1 MKKIL
6 SFSILMISVLFLSA
20 QNYTIRQNTMSKLSI
35 EFSTPK
41 LQSSVVKAGD
51 AHYATLTMDG
61 YDNSTKVGFPSL
73 PELTKLIEIPLCDE
87 VNVHIVSADYEEYDA
102 AALNVLYPVMPCQ
115 QSYPKSYT
123 GERPFNKD
131 EAVYRTDAF
140 YTSQPEVVTAHKIGT
155 MRDVNMAN
163 VVVSPVAYNPVTDK
177 IRVYSRIEVEIT
189 YGNANIPA
197 TLEMKDKYYSPLF
210 HAAKEAVINPMNTR
224 NEFNVTPIKY
234 LIIANNMF
242 ANNEQLLSFVNW
254 KKRIGYLVEVAN
266 TSTIGTTT
274 TAIKNYIKAEYTN
287 ATAENPAPTFVLLV
301 GDIAQVPT
309 FTGTTDNS
317 HKTDLYYA
325 TWTTGDNLPDCYYGR
340 FSAQNVNQLLP
351 QIEKTLMYEQYTM
364 PDPSYLGKAVLI
376 AGTDNN
382 WSPTHANGQINY
394 IFNNYINTTSTTH
407 NYTTVYKHLYN
418 CSSQAAAI
426 RQEIGAGCGWANYT
440 AHGSEDGWYD
450 PGFSCSQVASM
461 NNADKYGFMI
471 GNCCL
476 SSKFDVSEC
485 FAEAVLRAANK
496 GAVGYVGGS
505 NSTYWDEDYY
515 WAVGFRSN
523 VIANPTYNASYLGA
537 YDKLFHTHGE
547 NHDVWATSITGYM
560 TAGNLTV
567 EGTSSSRKL
576 YYWEIYH
583 LMGDPSL
590 KPYMGIPSVLTVNA
604 LDAIVV
610 GSTSYDVQ
618 TEPYAY
624 VALTYNNELVA
635 AAFTDASGHA
645 TLTFSSIN
653 TPGVYELA
661 VSAQNH
667 IQFFKTVQVIAP
679 TGPYVAVSSSSLSEF
694 STPQPGSTVYM
705 NVALTNYGVAA
716 ASNVTTTL
724 SSSHPGVSILQ
735 NSVIDNSIAANA
747 TSTHNNAF
755 SVIMPADA
763 QDGDMIPFVITTTFG
778 NETSTKNFMIT
789 VVAPKMSIENVV
801 LQNTNGTTSFAPGD
815 MANVTVTYANIGHSP
830 MTNAALHLTSHYSL
844 VTVNTPAQ
852 AITELPVGATAT
864 AQYQVSISASV
875 PDLTTVPLYVKGVV
889 GQSMT
894 VDTIYLTVGSALE
907 TFETGDLT
915 AYPWQTNNNPWFV
928 TNVQPYA
935 GDYCIRSKQGLSNSA
950 QSEFSITI
958 NCSAAEN
965 ISYFRKVSSEGGYDF
980 FKFYIDNNEM
990 ESQSGSIGWT
1000 QASFPVT
1007 PGTHTFKFSYQ
1018 KDYSA
1023 TGGSDCA
1030 WVDNIVL
1037 PGMGTL
1043 CVEDVDDNVGV
1054 DTHTDL
1060 DVRVFPNPT
1069 TGMLHVQSTKPVEQI
1084 VIYDLSGRQ
1093 IMSYNRQAEQLN
1105 TLNVNS
1111 LTNGVYFIRILT
1123 QDNQSSI
1130 SKFIK
1135 Q

>member
-1 MKKIL
+1 
-6 SFSILMISVLFLSA
+6 MISVLFLSA

-35 EFSTPK
+35 DFNTPK

-51 AHYATLTMDG
+51 ARYATLTMDG

-115 QSYPKSYT
+115 ESYPKSYT

-224 NEFNVTPIKY
+224 NEFNIAPIKY

-340 FSAQNVNQLLP
+340 FSAQNVSQLLP

-394 IFNNYINTTSTTH
+394 IFNNYINTTSATH

-515 WAVGFRSN
+515 WAVGFRSSVN
-523 VIANPTYNASYLGA
+523 ANPTYNANYLGA

-590 KPYMGIPSVLTVNA
+590 KPYMGIPSIMSVEAT
-604 LDAIVV
+604 DAIVV
-610 GSTSYDVQ
+610 GSTSYEVHAA
-618 TEPYAY
+618 PYAY
-624 VALTYNNELVA
+624 VALTHNNELVA

-679 TGPYVAVSSSSLSEF
+679 TGPYVAVSFSSLSEF

-755 SVIMPADA
+755 TIVLPADA

-875 PDLTTVPLYVKGVV
+875 PDLTIVPLYVKGVV

-894 VDTIYLTVGSALE
+894 VDTIYLTVGSAIE

-915 AYPWQTNNNPWFV
+915 SFPWQTNNNPWFV

-935 GDYCIRSKQGLSNSA
+935 GDYCLRSKQNLSNNA
-950 QSEFSITI
+950 QSDFFITI
-958 NCSAAEN
+958 NCPAADN

-980 FKFYIDNNEM
+980 FKFYIDNTEM
-990 ESQSGSIGWT
+990 DSQSGSIGWT

-1084 VIYDLSGRQ
+1084 MIYDLSGRQ
-1093 IMSYNRQAEQLN
+1093 IMSYNGQSEQLS

>member
-1 MKKIL
+1 
-6 SFSILMISVLFLSA
+6 MISVLFLSA

-35 EFSTPK
+35 EFNTPK

-51 AHYATLTMDG
+51 ARYATLTMDG

-87 VNVHIVSADYEEYDA
+87 VNVHIVSAEYEEYDA
-102 AALNVLYPVMPCQ
+102 AALNVFHPVMPCQ
-115 QSYPKSYT
+115 ESYPKSYT

-140 YTSQPEVVTAHKIGT
+140 YSSQPEVVTAHKIGT
-155 MRDVNMAN
+155 MRDVNMAS

-340 FSAQNVNQLLP
+340 FSAQNVSQLLP

-394 IFNNYINTTSTTH
+394 IFNNYINTTSATH

-461 NNADKYGFMI
+461 NNTDKYGFMI

-515 WAVGFRSN
+515 WAVGFRSSVN
-523 VIANPTYNASYLGA
+523 ANPTYNANYLGA

-590 KPYMGIPSVLTVNA
+590 KPYLGIPSTMSVEAT
-604 LDAIVV
+604 DAIVV
-610 GSTSYDVQ
+610 GSTSYEVHAA
-618 TEPYAY
+618 PYAY
-624 VALTYNNELVA
+624 VALTHNNELVA

-645 TLTFSSIN
+645 TLTFNALSM
-653 TPGVYELA
+653 PGTYELA
-661 VSAQNH
+661 ATAQNY

-755 SVIMPADA
+755 TIVLPADA

-815 MANVTVTYANIGHSP
+815 MANVTVTYANIGHSS
-830 MTNAALHLTSHYSL
+830 MTNAVLHLTSHYSL
-844 VTVNTPAQ
+844 VTVATPAQ
-852 AITELPVGATAT
+852 TITELTAGTSAT

-875 PDLTTVPLYVKGVV
+875 PDLTIVPLYVKGVV

-894 VDTIYLTVGSALE
+894 VDTIYLTIGSAME

-915 AYPWQTNNNPWFV
+915 SFPWQSNNNPWFV

-935 GDYCIRSKQGLSNSA
+935 GDYCIRSKQNLNNNA
-950 QSEFSITI
+950 QSDFFITI
-958 NCSAAEN
+958 NCPAADN

-1054 DTHTDL
+1054 ESPEEITFS
-1060 DVRVFPNPT
+1060 VFPNPT
-1069 TGMLHVQSTKPVEQI
+1069 TGMLHVQCSEPVQQI

-1093 IMSYNRQAEQLN
+1093 IMSYNGQAEQLN

-1111 LTNGVYFIRILT
+1111 LTSGVYFIRILT